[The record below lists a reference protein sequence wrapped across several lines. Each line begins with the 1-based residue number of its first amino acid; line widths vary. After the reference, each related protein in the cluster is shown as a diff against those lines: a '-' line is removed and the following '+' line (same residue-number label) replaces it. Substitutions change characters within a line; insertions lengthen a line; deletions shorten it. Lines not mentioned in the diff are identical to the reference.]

1 MPSVT
6 QFTRSNTPPDSIPR
20 ASQVPNNGAP
30 GAVTIGVGARTGA
43 APVGVAFASM
53 ALNNGAPAGI
63 ARASQVPNN
72 AAPGAVAIGIG
83 ARTAAEPAGIAR
95 PSQTPN
101 NGAPAAIARTS
112 QAPDN
117 TAAVAIARAS
127 QTPSNVAPG
136 AHPIASTAGTH
147 DTPQQVGYAP
157 TLATPTDDTMHT
169 PALIFIGNLALNQV
183 FGFYKAPAACAVRGV
198 QLAVQKAPVGA
209 DVIIELVDSAGVSLA
224 RTATLPAGETWK
236 EITFVTPLPLLN
248 AAIVRARCTQIG
260 AGNTP
265 GAYLTCNLIVQLT

>member
-1 MPSVT
+1 MPTVN
-6 QFTRSNTPPDSIPR
+6 FTRSNTPPDSIAR

-43 APVGVAFASM
+43 NPAAIAKASMVGNNGAPAGVPRASQAPNNAAPAAVTIGVGARTGGEPVGVAFASM
-53 ALNNGAPAGI
+53 ALNNGAPGGVP
-63 ARASQVPNN
+63 RASQAPDN
-72 AAPGAVAIGIG
+72 AAPGAVAF
-83 ARTAAEPAGIAR
+83 E
-95 PSQTPN
+95 
-101 NGAPAAIARTS
+101 S

-117 TAAVAIARAS
+117 A
-127 QTPSNVAPG
+127 APG
-136 AHPIASTAGTH
+136 ARAIGSTSGTH

-157 TLATPTDDTMHT
+157 TLGTPTDDTMHT
-169 PALIFIGNLALNQV
+169 PALIFVGNLLLNQV
-183 FGFYKAPAACAVRGV
+183 FGFYKAPAACAVKGV

-209 DVIIELVDSAGVSLA
+209 DVIVELVDAAGVSLA
-224 RTATLPAGETWK
+224 RTATLPAGEAWK